1 MKIAVAFHFRHSAG
15 DLYEFL
21 LLRAFHLAV
30 RFLKTDLFIV
40 SGVFCAHPED
50 ALFLESVTKSRAHRK
65 VTVPFY
71 CVNDAASPF
80 SVSDSSSVEIEGG
93 GVKMT
98 VAELLKAIHGAGGG
112 FPEFDKSPFEFIT
125 VEIEDGRIF
134 NRRIHRVSL
143 PDEVIG
149 RLTDFHIHTNL
160 AYCSENMT
168 VPDAL
173 RMAKLTGLK
182 AINFS
187 EHSGQL
193 YFRSE
198 DYWKFQWTMNG
209 RNTPGGCPEQKR
221 MPDYEALFRRY
232 SGLTGFT
239 HGFELDVDRNC
250 MIALDDKDRH
260 QGRVNLGAVHSLDH
274 KEDLPL
280 LKREFLARTEALL
293 RYGVPILAHPFRI
306 FRWGCGMR
314 APEDL
319 FLPVVLLLKKYGAAA
334 EINFHGNEPYPEF
347 LELCIR
353 EGVKISLGSDSH
365 NLYEVGFFHPHL
377 ALLRELGVYD
387 RLDSVLFRMR
397 G

>member
-1 MKIAVAFHFRHSAG
+1 MKIAVAYHFRHSAG
-15 DLYEFL
+15 DLHEFL

-40 SGVFCAHPED
+40 SGVFCEHPED
-50 ALFLESVTKSRAHRK
+50 ALFVESVEKSRVHRK
-65 VTVPFY
+65 IKVPFY
-71 CVNDAASPF
+71 YVNDAVSPVR
-80 SVSDSSSVEIEGG
+80 VSDSSSVEVEGG
-93 GVKMT
+93 GVKMP
-98 VAELLKAIHGAGGG
+98 VADLLKAIHGAGGG

-134 NRRIHRVSL
+134 NRMIHRVSL

-173 RMAKLTGLK
+173 RMAHLTGLK
-182 AINFS
+182 AITFS

-198 DYWKFQWTMNG
+198 DYWKFRWTMDG
-209 RNTPGGCPEQKR
+209 RDTPDGYPEQKR
-221 MPDYEALFRRY
+221 MPEYDALFRRY

-250 MIALDDKDRH
+250 TIALDDNDRH
-260 QGRVNLGAVHSLDH
+260 LGSVNLGAVHSLDH
-274 KEDLPL
+274 KEDLAL
-280 LKREFLARTEALL
+280 LKRECLERTEALL
-293 RYGVPILAHPFRI
+293 RYGVSILAHPFRI
-306 FRWGCGMR
+306 FRWGCGMS
-314 APEDL
+314 APEEL
-319 FLPVVLLLKKYGAAA
+319 FSPVVSLLKRYGTAA

-347 LELCIR
+347 LELCLR

-365 NLYEVGFFHPHL
+365 NLYEVGFFQPHL

-387 RLDSVLFRMR
+387 RLDSVLFRIE
-397 G
+397 

>member
-15 DLYEFL
+15 DLHEFL

-30 RFLKTDLFIV
+30 RFLKADCFLV
-40 SGVFCAHPED
+40 SGVFCTHPED
-50 ALFLESVTKSRAHRK
+50 ARFVETVEKSRALRK
-65 VTVPFY
+65 MTAPFF
-71 CVNDAASPF
+71 CVNDEEAPF
-80 SVSDSSSVEIEGG
+80 RVSDASSEEIEGG
-93 GVKMT
+93 GGKMT
-98 VAELLKAIHGAGGG
+98 VAEWLRRIRSAFGE
-112 FPEFDKSPFEFIT
+112 FPEFDKPPFEFLT
-125 VEIEDGRIF
+125 VEVEDGRIF
-134 NRRIHRVSL
+134 NRMIHRVSL
-143 PDEVIG
+143 PEEVIG

-173 RMAKLTGLK
+173 RMAHLTGLK
-182 AINFS
+182 SIHFS

-193 YFRSE
+193 YFRPE

-221 MPDYEALFRRY
+221 MPEYEELFRRCSTF
-232 SGLTGFT
+232 SGFS

-250 MIALDDKDRH
+250 TIALDDKDRH
-260 QGRVNLGAVHSLDH
+260 LGSVNLGAVHSLDH

-280 LKREFLARTEALL
+280 LKREFLERTDALL
-293 RYGVPILAHPFRI
+293 RYGVAILAHPFRI

-319 FLPVVLLLKKYGAAA
+319 FLPVVSLLKKYGVAA

-377 ALLRELGVYD
+377 ALLRDLGVYD
-387 RLDSVLFRMR
+387 RLDSVLFRM
-397 G
+397 